1 LGSGLGMLNTLG
13 IMSLLEELRNKSG
26 TCVDCGSVIDFIEK
40 QAESKTH
47 RKVLITIKKILK
59 QPHQQKPLI
68 NKRIMLSLI
77 NILSQNMIKHPI

>member
-1 LGSGLGMLNTLG
+1 MGSGLGMLNTLG

-47 RKVLITIKKILK
+47 RKVLITIKKILNFVADDSVT
-59 QPHQQKPLI
+59 I
-68 NKRIMLSLI
+68 NGFSTFPTTTSSAKTFD
-77 NILSQNMIKHPI
+77 

>member
-40 QAESKTH
+40 QADSKTH
-47 RKVLITIKKILK
+47 RKVLITIKKILNFVADDSVT
-59 QPHQQKPLI
+59 I
-68 NKRIMLSLI
+68 NGFGTFPTTTSSAKTFD
-77 NILSQNMIKHPI
+77 